1 MCFERVEGLEVGRSV
16 VKGLELAEVGPGVA
30 GTRLS
35 VGGEVEHDF
44 VLTWS

>member
-1 MCFERVEGLEVGRSV
+1 MCFERVEGLEVGRSADNGFMV
-16 VKGLELAEVGPGVA
+16 DEVGGPGVA

-44 VLTWS
+44 VLT